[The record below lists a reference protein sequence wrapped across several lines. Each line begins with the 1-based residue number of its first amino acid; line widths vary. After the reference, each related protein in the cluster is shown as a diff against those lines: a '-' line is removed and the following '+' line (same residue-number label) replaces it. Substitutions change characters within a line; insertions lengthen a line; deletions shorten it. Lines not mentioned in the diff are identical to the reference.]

1 MFTRNKKQSG
11 FTLIELLVVVIIV
24 AVLAAVGIPLL
35 SGNIER
41 ARLSEA
47 EAGLG
52 TIRTSMRAEFAEQGA
67 AVGWSTLGAPVAPVA
82 ANIGLNAGDLTGRF
96 FADADYV
103 ITAAEVA
110 TFCAGV
116 TGSAASA
123 APRGDQVAGL
133 TRSMN
138 QDGTLFDDAVC
149 GGTVLN

>member
-1 MFTRNKKQSG
+1 MRVENVKRLG

-52 TIRTSMRAEFAEQGA
+52 TVRTAMRAEFAEAGA
-67 AVGWSTLGAPVAPVA
+67 AVGYSDVAEGPVIA
-82 ANIGLNAGDLTGRF
+82 AAIGLNAGDLTGRF
-96 FADADYV
+96 FDDNDYALSGIDV
-103 ITAAEVA
+103 G
-110 TFCAGV
+110 TFCVGV
-116 TGSAASA
+116 TGGTDPDT
-123 APRGDQVAGL
+123 APRFDQVDGL

-138 QDGTLFDDAVC
+138 QDGTLFSDAAC